1 LHNPAVQLL
10 QAWRTWRGG
19 VGVGLLAAAALAA
32 GIGSATAIYSI
43 VNAVMLKPLPYPDS
57 DRFVAILGGATNDPS
72 HDSSLTFDDAQAY
85 HDRTQAFDLF
95 GWFRDSGQNVTFEGE
110 PHHVEGVRITAPF
123 VHGLGVNPTLGQ
135 WFRSETEVVIS
146 NAFWRRL
153 GSDTAIVGKPIT
165 MDGRS
170 YTIAG
175 VMPPAFRLPVAGLRS
190 AGERTDVWLQLE
202 RENVGAFYFAYARR
216 KPGVTFPAAEADAKR
231 VAAEIAAANPAGRE
245 AYTAHVYDLRET
257 VVKQI
262 RPTLLLLFAAAA
274 LLFLIT
280 CANAAGLLLARSVA
294 RARETAMRVA
304 LGASRGQL
312 ASQYFLECLPVAL
325 AGALGGL
332 ILSATLTPVIVRMAA
347 DYIPRAEDVAIDWT
361 VLLFAIAAAFVAT
374 VIASLA
380 PLWQAVKTAPADV
393 LGEGARGSA
402 GTRSRRASQSI
413 VVAEIALAFVLLT
426 SSGMLLLHLRNL
438 SRTAA
443 GFDTRDLLTF
453 VVSAPAATVAEGRTA
468 FQARVIEALARVP
481 GVDEVGFA
489 NQLPLDGC
497 CLTANIYPDGRP
509 VDTSEAQRT
518 ALVAASSGFVKA
530 LRIPLRSG
538 RLLNENELPKD
549 LIFVM
554 VNEAAV
560 RVYWNGQDPIGRF
573 GTFMRPGGSRFQ
585 VIGVVGDIR
594 NDGLAKPTIPEVYI
608 SSRIPQIESMHMAV
622 RSSLDLPALVP
633 EIRKAVRAIDPEQP
647 VHSIATMDDIVQ
659 RSLTL
664 ERAASFLTGFFAA
677 VALLIATLGV
687 YGVVAYLVRQ
697 RTVEIGTRMAI
708 GASRRDVVTLV
719 MRDGVKMAVVGVLLG
734 AVAAV
739 VAVTYLGRA
748 LQIAGTG
755 ATPFI
760 YSIIVIGA
768 VTLLASSLPAWRA
781 SLLSP
786 MVAIR
791 DQPGSMWE
799 AARSRVRRT
808 LQSLSDDHESAAER
822 LGGLIPE
829 FAGAVHGAESA
840 HDSVR
845 AAVIRLQERA
855 GAESAILLERR
866 GDTELAAGACAI
878 PAEGFLH
885 NRLRYYRRALALAPA
900 DFGSWLRW
908 AREFKPRYASEIETL
923 EATQARLAVPLRTK
937 DELAGILLLGA
948 PGGRAGY
955 SAAER
960 EALSAAAD
968 VLALM
973 LENARLTD
981 RELEQE
987 RVRRDLALAAEVQK
1001 RLLPS
1006 RAPEHGGVSIAGYS
1020 IPARVVGGDYFD
1032 FLERA
1037 DGQIGIAIAD
1047 VAGKGIAAA
1056 LLMSVVQASLRV
1068 ISADTTL
1075 PVAAIAERMNGF
1087 LHRSSGANK
1096 YATFFYAQLDPGGRT
1111 LRYVNAGHNPPYLV
1125 RRSGDGVNIT
1135 ALTAGG
1141 TVLGLFPDMPFED
1154 AVVSL
1159 HPGDVLVAFTDG
1171 VTEALNA
1178 QGEEFG
1184 EDRLM
1189 AVLAAATASTADQ
1202 LAGVLTNALRQWIG
1216 AAEQYDDLTFVVVAV
1231 DQPATGTR
1239 PEYATA
1245 LDRPVTTG

>member
-1 LHNPAVQLL
+1 MTAGFTRLISEDTYQLPTVQLPISIWELDSWELEVARFTYPASLHNPAVVLL

-19 VGVGLLAAAALAA
+19 AGVGLLATAALAA

-57 DRFVAILGGATNDPS
+57 ERFVAILGGATNDPT
-72 HDSSLTFDDAQAY
+72 HDSSLTYDDAQAY
-85 HDRTQAFDLF
+85 QDRTQAFDLF
-95 GWFRDSGQNVTFEGE
+95 GWFRESSQNVTVEGE
-110 PHHVEGVRITAPF
+110 PHHVEGVRITDRF
-123 VHGLGVNPTLGQ
+123 VHGLGVNPMLGQ
-135 WFRSETEVVIS
+135 WFRNETEVVIS

-153 GSDTAIVGKPIT
+153 GSDAAMVGKPIT

-175 VMPPAFRLPVAGLRS
+175 VMPPAFRLPVAGLSS
-190 AGERTDVWLQLE
+190 AGAQTDVWLQLG

-216 KPGVTFPAAEADAKR
+216 RPGVSFAAAEADAKR
-231 VAAEIAAANPAGRE
+231 VAAEIAAANPSERE

-304 LGASRGQL
+304 LGASRRQL
-312 ASQYFLECLPVAL
+312 ATQYSLECLPIAL
-325 AGALGGL
+325 AGALGG
-332 ILSATLTPVIVRMAA
+332 IVLSTTLTPVIVRMAA
-347 DYIPRAEDVAIDWT
+347 DYIPRAEDVALDWT
-361 VLLFAIAAAFVAT
+361 VLAFAMVAAFVAT
-374 VIASLA
+374 VISSLA
-380 PLWQAVKTAPADV
+380 PLWQAAKTAPADV

-413 VVAEIALAFVLLT
+413 VVAEIALAFVLLA
-426 SSGMLLLHLRNL
+426 SSGLLLMHLRSL

-443 GFDTRDLLTF
+443 GFDTSNLLTF
-453 VVSAPAATVAEGRTA
+453 VVSASAASVAAEGRTA
-468 FQARVIEALARVP
+468 FQGRVIEALARVP
-481 GVDEVGFA
+481 GIDEVGFA

-518 ALVAASSGFVKA
+518 SLMAVSSGFVKA
-530 LRIPLRSG
+530 LRLPLRSG
-538 RLLNENELPKD
+538 RLLREDELPKD
-549 LIFVM
+549 LVFVM

-560 RVYWNGQDPIGRF
+560 RRYWNGQDPIGRF

-585 VIGVVGDIR
+585 VIGVVGDVK
-594 NDGLAKPTIPEVYI
+594 NDGLGKPPIPEVYI
-608 SSRIPQIESMHMAV
+608 SSRVPRIETMHMAV
-622 RSSLDLPALVP
+622 RSSRDLSALVP
-633 EIRKAVRAIDPEQP
+633 EIRRAVRAIDPEQP
-647 VHSIATMDDIVQ
+647 VHSMATMDDIIQ

-664 ERAASFLTGFFAA
+664 ERAASFLTGFFAV

-708 GASRRDVVTLV
+708 GASRRDVVMLV
-719 MRDGVKMAVVGVLLG
+719 IRGGLKMAVVGVLVG
-734 AVAAV
+734 AAAAF
-739 VAVTYLGRA
+739 VAVMYLGRV
-748 LQIAGTG
+748 LQTEDIGV
-755 ATPFI
+755 TPFI
-760 YSIIVIGA
+760 YSTMVIGA

-799 AARSRVRRT
+799 AARSKVRRT
-808 LQSLSDDHESAAER
+808 IQSLSDGDESAADT
-822 LGGLIPE
+822 LGGLILE
-829 FAGAVHGAESA
+829 FAGAVQGAGSVHE
-840 HDSVR
+840 SVR
-845 AAVIRLQERA
+845 AAIAKLQERA

-866 GDTELAAGACAI
+866 GDGALASEACTI

-885 NRLRYYRRALALAPA
+885 NRLRSYRRALAIAPA
-900 DFGSWLRW
+900 DFSVATLGGGVQTET
-908 AREFKPRYASEIETL
+908 RERDRNS
-923 EATQARLAVPLRTK
+923 RS
-937 DELAGILLLGA
+937 DAGA
-948 PGGRAGY
+948 AGRASADEGRDRRY
-955 SAAER
+955 SAARRAGRTRRYPAAER

-968 VLALM
+968 VLALI
-973 LENARLTD
+973 LENARLTE

-1006 RAPEHGGVSIAGYS
+1006 RAPEWGGVSIAGYS

-1056 LLMSVVQASLRV
+1056 LLMSLQASCC
-1068 ISADTTL
+1068 A
-1075 PVAAIAERMNGF
+1075 
-1087 LHRSSGANK
+1087 
-1096 YATFFYAQLDPGGRT
+1096 
-1111 LRYVNAGHNPPYLV
+1111 
-1125 RRSGDGVNIT
+1125 
-1135 ALTAGG
+1135 
-1141 TVLGLFPDMPFED
+1141 
-1154 AVVSL
+1154 
-1159 HPGDVLVAFTDG
+1159 
-1171 VTEALNA
+1171 
-1178 QGEEFG
+1178 
-1184 EDRLM
+1184 
-1189 AVLAAATASTADQ
+1189 
-1202 LAGVLTNALRQWIG
+1202 
-1216 AAEQYDDLTFVVVAV
+1216 
-1231 DQPATGTR
+1231 
-1239 PEYATA
+1239 
-1245 LDRPVTTG
+1245 